1 MITTAVMAMTSKTL
15 TTMAAISAAVSLETL
30 TSSNVWA
37 EKKCINL
44 FILSARDLLML
55 KKKGTF
61 WSSHALSTDFNRYFA
76 FVFWM
81 SGSSLKYSDL
91 LICITY
97 SGSILTFKTV

>member
-44 FILSARDLLML
+44 FILSARDLHQWGSLCLFVCLSVVISCTNGNAPNYLFL
-55 KKKGTF
+55 KLK
-61 WSSHALSTDFNRYFA
+61 FN
-76 FVFWM
+76 
-81 SGSSLKYSDL
+81 L
-91 LICITY
+91 LCT
-97 SGSILTFKTV
+97 TC

>member
-37 EKKCINL
+37 ENKCINL

-55 KKKGTF
+55 KKNEQFGVVRLCLQTLIGILH
-61 WSSHALSTDFNRYFA
+61 SSFGCRDHHLNIQ
-76 FVFWM
+76 
-81 SGSSLKYSDL
+81 
-91 LICITY
+91 IC
-97 SGSILTFKTV
+97 

>member
-55 KKKGTF
+55 KKKATF
-61 WSSHALSTDFNRYFA
+61 WSSQALS
-76 FVFWM
+76 
-81 SGSSLKYSDL
+81 SGILHSSFGCQDHHLNIQ
-91 LICITY
+91 IC
-97 SGSILTFKTV
+97 

>member
-1 MITTAVMAMTSKTL
+1 MITTAVMAMTSKIL

-37 EKKCINL
+37 EKKCIKNK
-44 FILSARDLLML
+44 SKRYANAK

-61 WSSHALSTDFNRYFA
+61 WSSQVLSSDFNRYFA